1 MSDNDKTTAPQSV
14 LVPMVIQKTQAGERA
29 FDIYSR
35 LLNERI
41 VFLQGEVENTMA
53 GLVVAQLLF
62 LESEDPKKDIFLYI
76 SSPGGHIGPGLAIYD
91 TMQYIRPD
99 VSTICI
105 GYASSMAAILLA
117 AGAKNK
123 RFALP
128 NAEVMLHQPI
138 GGFKG
143 QASDIEIHAKHI
155 LHLKERL
162 NQILAE
168 HTGQLLGRIRQDT
181 DRDNYMT
188 AEEAVEY
195 GIIDSVVTKNPA
207 GEVE

>member
-35 LLNERI
+35 LLSERI
-41 VFLQGEVENTMA
+41 VFLQGEIENTIA

-62 LESEDPKKDIFLYI
+62 LESEDPEKDIFLYI

-99 VSTICI
+99 VNTICI

-162 NQILAE
+162 NQILAK
-168 HTGQLLGRIRQDT
+168 HTGQPLDRIRQDT

-188 AEEAVEY
+188 AEEAKEY
-195 GIIDSVVTKNPA
+195 GIIDAVVERNPA
-207 GEVE
+207 GGK

>member
-1 MSDNDKTTAPQSV
+1 MNEDKTTAPRSR
-14 LVPMVIQKTQAGERA
+14 LVPMVVQKTQAGERA

-41 VFLQGEVENTMA
+41 VFLQGEVEDTIA

-62 LESEDPKKDIFLYI
+62 LESEDPEKDIFLYI

-128 NAEVMLHQPI
+128 NAEVMIHQPL
-138 GGFKG
+138 GGVKG
-143 QASDIEIHAKHI
+143 QASDIEIRAKHI

-162 NQILAE
+162 NQILAK
-168 HTGQLLGRIRQDT
+168 HTGQSLDRIKCDT
-181 DRDNYMT
+181 ERDYYMT
-188 AEEAVEY
+188 AEETKKY
-195 GIIDSVVTKNPA
+195 GLIDAIVTRNPA
-207 GEVE
+207 GHE